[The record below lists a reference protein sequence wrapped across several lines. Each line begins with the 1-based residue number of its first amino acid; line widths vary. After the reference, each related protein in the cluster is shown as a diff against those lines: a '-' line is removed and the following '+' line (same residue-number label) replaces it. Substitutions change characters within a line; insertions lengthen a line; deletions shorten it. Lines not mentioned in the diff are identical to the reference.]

1 MAKYIKLNFL
11 KPQPITAPITAD
23 PRNIDIPVSWSPAAS
38 MEKSNVIVKT
48 QIVGLQTKQQNQ
60 WKFSRLNKKKNS
72 KNLDVCSQTYGR
84 TSLTCDTK

>member
-1 MAKYIKLNFL
+1 
-11 KPQPITAPITAD
+11 
-23 PRNIDIPVSWSPAAS
+23 

-60 WKFSRLNKKKNS
+60 WKFSRLNKKTS
-72 KNLDVCSQTYGR
+72 KNLYVCSQTYGR